1 LAFVCAGAMV
11 AFSCVAAL
19 PAPRRN
25 HEAGEQPAARS
36 NGAAVGM
43 IASVLNGSDFVPIL
57 REPAQVLSVHRFPHD
72 KRQPRPPRHR
82 SERAGSYAAELELAA
97 VVIDSITHD
106 DAHGPVLADTAL
118 ATPLSGHPLELLRPP
133 SVCA

>member
-1 LAFVCAGAMV
+1 MVPLASFA
-11 AFSCVAAL
+11 AFTPPSQK
-19 PAPRRN
+19 R
-25 HEAGEQPAARS
+25 EAGEQPAARS

-43 IASVLNGSDFVPIL
+43 IPSVLNGSDFVPIL

>member
-1 LAFVCAGAMV
+1 MV

-25 HEAGEQPAARS
+25 HEAGEQPAAS
-36 NGAAVGM
+36 VQGAASGM
-43 IASVLNGSDFVPIL
+43 IAGVLDGVDFGPIL
-57 REPAQVLSVHRFPHD
+57 CEPAEVLAARRFSHD

-82 SERAGSYAAELELAA
+82 SERASSYAAELELAA
-97 VVIDSITHD
+97 AVIDSITHD
-106 DAHGPVLADTAL
+106 DLHRPLLADTSL
-118 ATPLSGHPLELLRPP
+118 ANPLSGHPLELLRPP